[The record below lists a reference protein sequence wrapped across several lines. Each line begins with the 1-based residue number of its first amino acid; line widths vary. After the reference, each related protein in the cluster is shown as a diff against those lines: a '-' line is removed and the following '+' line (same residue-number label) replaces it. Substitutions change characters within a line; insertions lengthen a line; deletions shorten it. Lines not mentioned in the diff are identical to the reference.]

1 MVDRPIREWNGLTIP
16 DPGVYIVDDR
26 HKRFGFVAQH
36 MMVTGLRGEF
46 TKGYARIILAEDPLR
61 SVVVAS
67 IRTDS
72 VTTSNPD
79 RDAHL
84 SSPDFFDVGS
94 YPTMEYRST
103 SIEWEEQAEEIFQ
116 WARLR
121 NNPLTRRPNAAN
133 LPAVVRSTGRFVVH
147 GALTIRNVTRPV
159 DLLMEYG
166 GARRDPDGFDLFG
179 FTATAEVDRED
190 FGLRW
195 NVMLE
200 SGGVLVGRKV
210 RIELAGEA
218 VRQPGI

>member
-16 DPGVYIVDDR
+16 EPGVYVVDDR

-36 MMVTGLRGEF
+36 MMVTELRGEF
-46 TKGYARIILAEDPLR
+46 TKGFARIIMAEDPLR
-61 SVVVAS
+61 SVVTAT

-72 VTTSNPD
+72 VTTANPD

-84 SSPDFFDVGS
+84 SSPDFFDIGT
-94 YPTMEYRST
+94 YPTMTYRST
-103 SIEWEEQAEEIFQ
+103 SIEFEEQADQILQ

-121 NNPLTRRPNAAN
+121 NNPLTRRPSAAG
-133 LPAVVRSTGRFVVH
+133 LPAVTRSTGRFVVH
-147 GALTIRNVTRPV
+147 GTLTIRNVTRPV
-159 DLLMEYG
+159 DLQLEYG
-166 GARRDPDGFDLFG
+166 GASRDPDGFDLFG

-218 VRQPGI
+218 VRQA